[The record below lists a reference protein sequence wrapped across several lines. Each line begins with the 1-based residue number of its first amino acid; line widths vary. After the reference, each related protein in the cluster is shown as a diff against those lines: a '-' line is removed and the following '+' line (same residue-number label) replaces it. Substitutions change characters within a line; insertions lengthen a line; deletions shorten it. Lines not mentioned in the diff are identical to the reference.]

1 MKIDN
6 CSKLYY
12 LQQEQKKFEDKIILK
27 IDLEDT
33 CNLHFNYRMIPPHIE
48 LFWGISIEALTELVT
63 PHLVGES
70 ADVFTLHFIALEVLS
85 KELNVKNIGVCVSEE
100 IENLV
105 NESLQRK
112 RECKYERRQI

>member
-1 MKIDN
+1 MKTDN
-6 CSKLYY
+6 CLKLYY
-12 LQQEQKKFEDKIILK
+12 LLQEQKQFDDKVILK
-27 IDLEDT
+27 IDSEDT
-33 CNLHFNYRMIPPHIE
+33 FSLHFKYWIPPYIE
-48 LFWGISIEALTELVT
+48 LFIGTSIDALTELVT

-70 ADVFTLHFIALEVLS
+70 ADVFTTHFIALQVLS

-112 RECKYERRQI
+112 NEIFKRKRL

>member
-1 MKIDN
+1 MKDDN
-6 CSKLYY
+6 CLKLYY
-12 LQQEQKKFEDKIILK
+12 LQQEQKIIKDKIIFQ
-27 IDLEDT
+27 IDFEDT
-33 CNLHFNYRMIPPHIE
+33 CSLHFNYYIPSYIQ
-48 LFWGISIEALTELVT
+48 LLIRINIDALTELVT

-70 ADVFTLHFIALEVLS
+70 ADVFTLHFIALKVLS

-112 RECKYERRQI
+112 ENQKNERR

>member
-6 CSKLYY
+6 CLKLYY
-12 LQQEQKKFEDKIILK
+12 LQQEQKEIKDKIILK
-27 IDLEDT
+27 IDFEDT
-33 CNLHFNYRMIPPHIE
+33 FSLHFNYWIPPYIE
-48 LFWGISIEALTELVT
+48 LFIGTSIDALTELVT

-70 ADVFTLHFIALEVLS
+70 ADVFTTHFIALQVLS

-105 NESLQRK
+105 KESLQRK
-112 RECKYERRQI
+112 ENEIIFKRR